1 MTKPTTFEDYL
12 APLPVDQRSAL
23 KILRK
28 QIIAAAP
35 DVQEYIGYGL
45 PGFKLNG
52 RPLLYI
58 GAAKNHC
65 AIYGARAEGAL
76 VEKLAAFK
84 QSKGTIQF
92 TPAHPIPP
100 AVVKAIVKAR
110 VEANNAR
117 QAPKAKAA
125 QKSAAPRKQPK
136 AARPALAGDLKGT
149 LAWLKQKGT
158 KKTLDGM
165 SRYGITAA
173 KAFGVTVGELK
184 AHAKGLG
191 KNHALAEQLW
201 ASGWYEARMLA
212 SFVGDPNALTAKQMD
227 AWANDFDSWAICD
240 SMCFHLFDRSPL
252 AWSKVKSFASAKP
265 EFKKRAAFALLWG
278 LTVHDKKA
286 GNDSFLNCLPLIEGA
301 STDDRPFVKKG
312 VDMALR
318 ATGKRNAVL
327 HAAAL
332 ALARKLAASTNASSA
347 WIGRSAVRELSKVT
361 PRG

>member
-1 MTKPTTFEDYL
+1 MTKPTTFEQYV
-12 APLPVDQRSAL
+12 APLPADQRRAL
-23 KILRK
+23 ETLRK
-28 QIIAAAP
+28 QIIGAAP

-45 PGFKLNG
+45 PGFKLHG

-58 GAAKNHC
+58 GAAKSHC

-76 VEKLAAFK
+76 VKKLAAFK

-92 TPAHPIPP
+92 VPAHPIPA

-110 VEANNAR
+110 VQANNAR
-117 QAPKAKAA
+117 AATKTKASAKPVPSKLMGKAA
-125 QKSAAPRKQPK
+125 PG
-136 AARPALAGDLKGT
+136 GDLKST
-149 LAWLKQKGT
+149 LAWLKQEGT
-158 KKTLDGM
+158 KKTLDSMG
-165 SRYGITAA
+165 RYGITAT

-184 AHAKGLG
+184 AYAKGLG
-191 KNHALAEQLW
+191 KNHVLAEQLW

-227 AWANDFDSWAICD
+227 AWASDFDSWAICD
-240 SMCFHLFDRSPL
+240 SICFHLFDRSPL
-252 AWSKVKSFASAKP
+252 AFSKVKTFASAKP
-265 EFKKRAAFALLWG
+265 EFKKRAAFATLWG

-286 GNDSFLNCLPLIEGA
+286 GNDSFLNCLPLIEKA
-301 STDDRPFVKKG
+301 ATDDRAFVKKG

-318 ATGKRNAVL
+318 AMGKRNGVL

-332 ALARKLAASTNASSA
+332 ALAKKLAVSTNASSA
-347 WIGRSAVRELSKVT
+347 WIGRSASRELSKVT